1 METLKIKKVQ
11 RVNPKTREK
20 GFSIQVITNGRIS
33 YDTIAETMC
42 KNTTLNPHEAKLAAG
57 LLIDQVA
64 KYLREGYIVE
74 LGEVGTLQ
82 PSCSS
87 GWRATEDELTKDM
100 VKPSLFYRPADEI
113 ASAIRGAKLAWTNED
128 DEAEDNGSQTPG
140 SGNGGAEELG

>member
-1 METLKIKKVQ
+1 METLLIKKTPLM
-11 RVNPKTREK
+11 NPKSKEK
-20 GFSIQVITNGRIS
+20 GFTVRVVTNGRIG
-33 YDTIAETMC
+33 AEQISEEAC
-42 KNTTLNPHEAKLAAG
+42 ENTTLHPDEALLANKLF
-57 LLIDQVA
+57 IKKIC

-113 ASAIRGAKLAWTNED
+113 ASAIRGAKLEWANEK
-128 DEAEDNGSQTPG
+128 DEAADNGSQTPG
-140 SGNGGAEELG
+140 SGDGAEELG

>member
-1 METLKIKKVQ
+1 METLKIKKTSLI
-11 RVNPKTREK
+11 NPKTKEK
-20 GFSIQVITNGRIS
+20 GFTVRVITNGRIS
-33 YDTIAETMC
+33 YEKIAETMC
-42 KNTTLNPHEAKLAAG
+42 KNTTLNPNEAKLAAG

-64 KYLREGYIVE
+64 EYLRNGYIVE

-113 ASAIRGAKLAWTNED
+113 ASAIRGVKLAWVNEED
-128 DEAEDNGSQTPG
+128 EEAETETPDQGGDDDNT
-140 SGNGGAEELG
+140 EL

>member
-1 METLKIKKVQ
+1 MDTLRIKKTPLI
-11 RVNPKTREK
+11 NPKSKEK
-20 GFSIQVITNGRIS
+20 GFTVRVVTNGRIG
-33 YDTIAETMC
+33 AEQISEEAC
-42 KNTTLNPHEAKLAAG
+42 ENTTLHPDEALLANKLF
-57 LLIDQVA
+57 IKKIC

-87 GWRATEDELTKDM
+87 GWRATEDM

-128 DEAEDNGSQTPG
+128 DEAADNGSQTPG
-140 SGNGGAEELG
+140 SGAEELG

>member
-20 GFSIQVITNGRIS
+20 GFSVQVITNGRIS
-33 YDTIAETMC
+33 YETIAENMC

-57 LLIDQVA
+57 LFIDQVA
-64 KYLREGYIVE
+64 ECLRNGYIVE

-87 GWRATEDELTKDM
+87 GWRATKDELTKDM

-113 ASAIRGAKLAWTNED
+113 ASAIRGAKLAWTNEE
-128 DEAEDNGSQTPG
+128 DEAADSQTPG
-140 SGNGGAEELG
+140 SGAGAEEIG

>member
-33 YDTIAETMC
+33 YETIAENMC

-64 KYLREGYIVE
+64 DYLRNGYIVE
-74 LGEVGTLQ
+74 LGDVGTLQ

-128 DEAEDNGSQTPG
+128 DEAADNGSQTPG
-140 SGNGGAEELG
+140 SGNGGAEEIG